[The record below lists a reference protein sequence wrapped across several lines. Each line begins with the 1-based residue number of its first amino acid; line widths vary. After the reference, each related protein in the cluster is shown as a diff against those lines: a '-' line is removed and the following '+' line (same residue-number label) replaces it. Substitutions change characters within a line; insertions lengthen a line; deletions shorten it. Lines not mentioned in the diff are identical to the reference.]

1 MNTGAGPVHLGPA
14 RTSNDRAHSAS
25 FTYPVNHTFDH
36 KHSHSPKVANP
47 HLFVLLTMIERYEPE
62 LKLGTLIARMSIFVI
77 PFWIFWMGLLAVF
90 YFGYIPVGPGVGV
103 HLPTP

>member
-1 MNTGAGPVHLGPA
+1 
-14 RTSNDRAHSAS
+14 
-25 FTYPVNHTFDH
+25 
-36 KHSHSPKVANP
+36 
-47 HLFVLLTMIERYEPE
+47 MIERYEPE

-90 YFGYIPVGPGVGV
+90 YFGDIPVGPGVGV